1 MKKIIIFFI
10 KVFICIFAILMVCF
24 YFLYKNY
31 EKKLPTIDSLLNLN
45 ENKIEILYSNSIN
58 KIKVYSNNVGN
69 VEYSEIPQDLI
80 NALIATE
87 DRKFF
92 KHNGIDYL
100 GILRAFI
107 VNITSGSIKQGGST
121 ITQQLAK
128 MALNDSSKTFKRKF
142 KEFILA
148 KKIEKNLTKENI
160 LSLYLSKAYF
170 GAGNYGVKSASRF
183 YFDKELYELK
193 LEECA
198 MLVGLLKAPSIY
210 NPTNNED
217 LTQDRTLQV
226 IMNMQKAG
234 FIKESDIFTY
244 IIPDLNYSTIERYN
258 NSQNYYFSDWIYEQL
273 SNYDSIDRD
282 NISIITTLDYD
293 LQNRTN
299 SIVNDFIKKNIEKI
313 GKSELAVVI
322 LGKNGDIL
330 SMIGGKNYKQSQFN
344 RAVYANRQVGSLFKL
359 FIYLTGFENG
369 LKIND
374 TFIDE
379 PIKVENWYPENN
391 DSKYRGKIS
400 VVDAFAYSSNSVA
413 VQIADYFS
421 IKNVLKT
428 ANKLGLTN
436 DFRKD
441 LTVALGSQETNL
453 LNITSAYA
461 TINNDGIP
469 IFPYGIKHIIK
480 DGNIIYKRNI
490 SYKEP
495 IFNDVVINNIKFL
508 LFNVITK
515 GTGKNA
521 KIQYLIDKTD
531 SYNYSNYDAKFF
543 IGGKTGTNQDYK
555 DAWFIGYANDY
566 TIGIWIGN
574 DDNTPTNK
582 ITGSNLPALLWKE
595 IVENI
600 I

>member
-69 VEYSEIPQDLI
+69 VKYSEIPQDLI

-128 MALNDSSKTFKRKF
+128 MALNDSSKTLSRKF

-170 GAGNYGVKSASRF
+170 GAGNYGVKSAARF

-210 NPTNNED
+210 NPTNNKD

-226 IMNMQKAG
+226 IMNMKKAG

-299 SIVNDFIKKNIEKI
+299 SVVNDFIKKNIEKI

-413 VQIADYFS
+413 VQIADYFG

-469 IFPYGIKHIIK
+469 IFPYEIKHIIK

>member
-45 ENKIEILYSNSIN
+45 ENRIEILYSNSIN

-273 SNYDSIDRD
+273 SNYDSIDKD

-299 SIVNDFIKKNIEKI
+299 SVVNDFIKKNIEKI

-413 VQIADYFS
+413 VQIADYFG

>member
-10 KVFICIFAILMVCF
+10 KVFICIFAILIVCF
-24 YFLYKNY
+24 YFLYKNH

-107 VNITSGSIKQGGST
+107 VNIASGSIKQGGST

-217 LTQDRTLQV
+217 LTKDRTLQV
-226 IMNMQKAG
+226 IINMQKAG
-234 FIKESDIFTY
+234 FIKESDIFSY

-273 SNYDSIDRD
+273 NNYDSINKD
-282 NISIITTLDYD
+282 NISIITTLDYN

-299 SIVNDFIKKNIEKI
+299 SIVNDFIKENIEKI

-344 RAVYANRQVGSLFKL
+344 RAIYANRQIGSLFKL

-374 TFIDE
+374 IFIDE

-413 VQIADYFS
+413 VQIADYFG
-421 IKNVLKT
+421 IKKVLKT

-436 DFRKD
+436 DFKKD

-461 TINNDGIP
+461 TVNNDGIP

-495 IFNDVVINNIKFL
+495 IFNDIVINNIKFL
-508 LFNVITK
+508 LFNVIIK

-521 KIQYLIDKTD
+521 KIQSLVDKTN

-566 TIGIWIGN
+566 TIGIWMGN

>member
-45 ENKIEILYSNSIN
+45 ENRIEILYSNSIN

-128 MALNDSSKTFKRKF
+128 MALNDSSKTLSRKF

-170 GAGNYGVKSASRF
+170 GAGNYGVKSAARF

-299 SIVNDFIKKNIEKI
+299 SVVNDFIKKNIEKI

-413 VQIADYFS
+413 VQIADYFG

-453 LNITSAYA
+453 LSITSAYA

>member
-10 KVFICIFAILMVCF
+10 KVFICIFAILIVCF

-142 KEFILA
+142 KELILA

-160 LSLYLSKAYF
+160 LSLYLSRAYF

-217 LTQDRTLQV
+217 LTQNRTLQV

-273 SNYDSIDRD
+273 NNYDSINKD
-282 NISIITTLDYD
+282 NISIITTLDYN

-344 RAVYANRQVGSLFKL
+344 RAVYANRQIGSLFKL

-413 VQIADYFS
+413 VQIADYFG

-495 IFNDVVINNIKFL
+495 IFNDVIINNMKFL
-508 LFNVITK
+508 LFNVVIK

-566 TIGIWIGN
+566 TIGIWMGN

>member
-69 VEYSEIPQDLI
+69 VKYSEIPQDLI

-183 YFDKELYELK
+183 YFNKELYELK

-299 SIVNDFIKKNIEKI
+299 SVVNDFIKKNIEKI

-413 VQIADYFS
+413 VQIADYFG

-428 ANKLGLTN
+428 TNKLGLTN

>member
-58 KIKVYSNNVGN
+58 KIKVYSNNFGN
-69 VEYSEIPQDLI
+69 VKYSEIPQDLI

-299 SIVNDFIKKNIEKI
+299 SVVNDFIKKNIEKI

-413 VQIADYFS
+413 VQIADYFG

-428 ANKLGLTN
+428 TNKLGLTN

>member
-69 VEYSEIPQDLI
+69 VKYSEIPQDLI

-273 SNYDSIDRD
+273 SNYDSIDKD

-299 SIVNDFIKKNIEKI
+299 SVVNDFIKKNIEKI

-413 VQIADYFS
+413 VQIADYFG

-582 ITGSNLPALLWKE
+582 ITGSNLPAILWKE

>member
-69 VEYSEIPQDLI
+69 VKYSEIPQDLI

-413 VQIADYFS
+413 VQIADYFG

>member
-69 VEYSEIPQDLI
+69 VKYSEIPQDLI

-244 IIPDLNYSTIERYN
+244 IIPNLNYSTIERYN

-273 SNYDSIDRD
+273 SNYDTIDRD

-413 VQIADYFS
+413 VQIADYFG

-453 LNITSAYA
+453 LNITSAYT

>member
-45 ENKIEILYSNSIN
+45 ENRIEILYSNSIN

-128 MALNDSSKTFKRKF
+128 MALNDSSKTLSRKF

-170 GAGNYGVKSASRF
+170 GAGNYGVKSAARF

-244 IIPDLNYSTIERYN
+244 IIPNLNYSTIERYN

-273 SNYDSIDRD
+273 SNYDSIDKD

-299 SIVNDFIKKNIEKI
+299 SVVNDFIKKNIEKI

-413 VQIADYFS
+413 VQIADYFG

>member
-69 VEYSEIPQDLI
+69 VKYSEIPQDLI

-244 IIPDLNYSTIERYN
+244 IIPNLNYSTIERYN

-273 SNYDSIDRD
+273 SNYDTIDRD

-413 VQIADYFS
+413 VQIADYFG